1 MPEQHPTLRELIN
14 EAARSG
20 VTFAQL
26 AERTADPTTG
36 KLRASGGY
44 INRIAN
50 GKVSQMPGEAHVRA
64 LADALRIPYER
75 ARQAAIAQWL
85 PPAAEEEAERERLE
99 LLAEAKRLRDQA
111 NETIARLEQQER
123 DEERHGGRRA
133 G

>member
-1 MPEQHPTLRELIN
+1 MPEQPPTLRELIN
-14 EAARSG
+14 EAVSSG
-20 VTFAQL
+20 ATFAQL

-50 GKVSQMPGEAHVRA
+50 GKVTQMPVEAHVRA

-75 ARQAAIAQWL
+75 ARQAAITQWI
-85 PPAAEEEAERERLE
+85 PADEDQNAERERRE

-123 DEERHGGRRA
+123 DEEQSGGRRA

>member
-1 MPEQHPTLRELIN
+1 MPEQPPTLRELIN
-14 EAARSG
+14 EAVSSG
-20 VTFAQL
+20 ITFAQL

-50 GKVSQMPGEAHVRA
+50 GKVSQMPVEAHVRA

-75 ARQAAIAQWL
+75 VRQAAIAQWL
-85 PPAAEEEAERERLE
+85 PAAPDEEAERERLE

-111 NETIARLEQQER
+111 AAIEARLERQER
-123 DEERHGGRRA
+123 DEEADGGRRA